1 MERRVERL
9 QTGRVNI
16 VHLLSTLPASHHQ
29 LEHFTVD
36 SYMLPPVGTLQI
48 MAVNVHGH
56 FWEGTHSLVAERSRL
71 MQSCDTRTTLS
82 HYTQQWKRESI
93 VRSTEASSSLRLHPA
108 RAPCNTACPWW

>member
-56 FWEGTHSLVAERSRL
+56 FWEGTHSLVAEHSRL
-71 MQSCDTRTTLS
+71 MQSCDAHNVL